1 MSNLEAY
8 QDFADYMAG
17 VSDILNTMNI
27 LNWDARTQM
36 PLGGNVSRGFQ
47 LATLSGLAQE
57 KLVADQLRTL
67 LERVEVE
74 TASLPE
80 DGIERRNLK
89 AVREASELFRR
100 TPERLTRQM
109 AQLRAEAQHC
119 WGEARAKNDFAMFAP
134 MLERMVGLQREL
146 AQVIGYTEHPYD
158 ALVGLYEP
166 DMTQS
171 KLQILFAQL
180 KARSLPLLE
189 RIRNAEPPRDD
200 FLRREFP
207 LGQQR
212 AFGLE
217 VAQAFGY
224 DLTRGRLDSSL
235 HPFEISFTRDD
246 VRITTRYQPNFLTM
260 SLFGTLHETGHALY
274 EQGVDAKL
282 SRTALT
288 SDLPGLYAVGG
299 ASFGTHES
307 QSRLWENLVG
317 RSSSFWRHWYPR
329 LCETFKTQ
337 LEDVDLETFHRA
349 VNRVSP
355 SLIRVEADEITYN
368 LHIMLRVE
376 LEAAL
381 IDGSLSV
388 LDLPTTWNAKMQEY
402 LGIVPPDD
410 ARGVLQDIHWSAG
423 YFGSF
428 PTYTIGNVMASQF
441 FAAAQTAIPNLEDSL
456 AIGDYAPLRGWLTE
470 NIYQHG
476 RRFRPHE
483 LLQRAT
489 GRGLDAQPYLDYLE
503 TKFTGLYQL
512 EV

>member
-1 MSNLEAY
+1 MKAY
-8 QDFADYMAG
+8 SELNQYMAG

-36 PLGGNVSRGFQ
+36 PTGGNVTRGFQ

-57 KLVADQLRTL
+57 KLVADQLKTL
-67 LERVEVE
+67 LERAETE
-74 TASLPE
+74 TANLPE

-89 AVREASELFRR
+89 ALREASELFRR
-100 TPERLTRQM
+100 TPERLTRDL
-109 AQLRAEAQHC
+109 AGLRAEAQHC
-119 WGEARAKNDFAMFAP
+119 WGQARAKNDFAMFIP
-134 MLERMVGLQREL
+134 VLERMVGLQREL
-146 AQVIGYTEHPYD
+146 AEVIGYTEHPYD

-166 DMTQS
+166 DMTHA
-171 KLQILFAQL
+171 KLQTLFAQL
-180 KARSLPLLE
+180 KAKCLPLLE
-189 RIRNAEPPRDD
+189 RIRAAKPPRED
-200 FLRREFP
+200 FLKREFP

-224 DLTRGRLDSSL
+224 DLERGRLDTSL

-274 EQGVDAKL
+274 EQGVAPEL

-317 RSSSFWRHWYPR
+317 RSSSFWQHWYPR
-329 LCETFKTQ
+329 LCEVFPNQ
-337 LEDVDLETFHRA
+337 LGDVDGETFLRA
-349 VNRVSP
+349 VNRVSS

-388 LDLPTTWNAKMQEY
+388 SDLPAAWNAKMQEY
-402 LGIVPPDD
+402 LGLTPPDD
-410 ARGVLQDIHWSAG
+410 TRGVLQDIHWSAG

-441 FAAAQTAIPNLEDSL
+441 FAAARAQVSNLEASL
-456 AIGDYAPLRGWLTE
+456 EAGDYAPLRGWLTE
-470 NIYQHG
+470 HIYRHG
-476 RRFRPHE
+476 RRFRPQE

-489 GRGLDAQPYLDYLE
+489 GRGLDAQPYLEYLE

-512 EV
+512 EA

>member
-1 MSNLEAY
+1 MKAY
-8 QDFADYMAG
+8 SELNQYMAG
-17 VSDILNTMNI
+17 ISDILNTMNI

-36 PLGGNVSRGFQ
+36 PTGGNVTRGFQ

-57 KLVADQLRTL
+57 KLVADQLKTL
-67 LERVEVE
+67 LEKAEVE

-89 AVREASELFRR
+89 ALREASELFRR
-100 TPERLTRQM
+100 TPERLTRDL
-109 AQLRAEAQHC
+109 AGLRAEAQHC
-119 WGEARAKNDFAMFAP
+119 WGQARAKNDFAMFAP
-134 MLERMVGLQREL
+134 LLERMVGLQREL
-146 AQVIGYTEHPYD
+146 AEVIGYTEHPYD
-158 ALVGLYEP
+158 ALVGIYEP
-166 DMTQS
+166 DMTHT
-171 KLQILFAQL
+171 KLQNLFRQL
-180 KARSLPLLE
+180 KAKCLPLLE
-189 RIRNAEPPRDD
+189 RIRAAEPPREE
-200 FLRREFP
+200 FLGREFP

-224 DLTRGRLDSSL
+224 DLERGRLDTSL

-274 EQGVDAKL
+274 EQGVAPEL

-288 SDLPGLYAVGG
+288 SDLPGMYAVGG

-317 RSSSFWRHWYPR
+317 RSKIFWRHWYPR
-329 LCETFKTQ
+329 LVETFKTQ
-337 LEDVDLETFHRA
+337 LEDVDAETFHRA

-388 LDLPTTWNAKMQEY
+388 SDLPAAWNAKMQQY
-402 LGIVPPDD
+402 LSLTPPDD

-441 FAAAQTAIPNLEDSL
+441 FAAARAQVPNLEASL
-456 AIGDYAPLRGWLTE
+456 EAGDYAPLRGWLTE
-470 NIYQHG
+470 HIYRHG
-476 RRFRPHE
+476 RRFRPQE

-489 GRGLDAQPYLDYLE
+489 GHGLDAQPYLEYLE

-512 EV
+512 EG

>member
-1 MSNLEAY
+1 MKAY
-8 QDFADYMAG
+8 
-17 VSDILNTMNI
+17 SELNGYIGELNDLLNVMNI

-36 PLGGNVSRGFQ
+36 PPSGNVSRGFQ

-57 KLVADQLRTL
+57 KLVADQLKTL
-67 LERVEVE
+67 LERAEAE
-74 TASLPE
+74 TSSLPE
-80 DGIERRNLK
+80 DGIERRSLQ

-100 TPERLTRQM
+100 TPERLTREM
-109 AQLRAEAQHC
+109 AQLRAEAQSC
-119 WGEARAKNDFAMFAP
+119 WGEARAKNNFGMFAP
-134 MLERMVGLQREL
+134 MLERTIGLQREL
-146 AQVIGYTEHPYD
+146 AEIIGYSEHPYD
-158 ALVGLYEP
+158 ALVSLYEP
-166 DMTQS
+166 DMTHA
-171 KLQILFAQL
+171 KLQDLFTQL
-180 KARSLPLLE
+180 KTRSLPLLE

-224 DLTRGRLDSSL
+224 DLERGRLDTSL

-246 VRITTRYQPNFLTM
+246 VRITTRYQTNFLTM

-274 EQGVDAKL
+274 EQGVSPAL

-317 RSSSFWRHWYPR
+317 RSSSFWQHWYPR
-329 LCETFKTQ
+329 LFDIFKTQ
-337 LEDVDLETFHRA
+337 LGDVDLETFHRA

-388 LDLPTTWNAKMQEY
+388 SELPAAWNAKMQEY
-402 LGIVPPDD
+402 LGITPPDD
-410 ARGVLQDIHWSAG
+410 ALGVLQDIHWSAG

-428 PTYTIGNVMASQF
+428 PTYTIGNIMASQF
-441 FAAAQTAIPNLEDSL
+441 FAAARAQVPNLEASL
-456 AIGDYAPLRGWLTE
+456 EAGNYAPLRDWLTE
-470 NIYQHG
+470 HIYQHG
-476 RRFRPHE
+476 RRFRPQE

-489 GRGLDAQPYLDYLE
+489 GHGLDAEPYLEYLE
-503 TKFTGLYQL
+503 TKFSGLYQL
-512 EV
+512 EG

>member
-1 MSNLEAY
+1 MKAY
-8 QDFADYMAG
+8 NELSQYIAA
-17 VSDILNTMNI
+17 LNDLLNAMNI

-36 PLGGNVSRGFQ
+36 PAGGNAARGHV

-57 KLVADQLRTL
+57 KLVADKLKAL
-67 LERVEVE
+67 LEQAEHE

-80 DGIERRNLK
+80 DGIERRNVQ

-100 TPERLTRQM
+100 TPERLTRDL
-109 AQLRAEAQHC
+109 AGLRAEAQHC
-119 WGEARAKNDFAMFAP
+119 WGEARANSDFAMFAP

-146 AQVIGYTEHPYD
+146 AEVIGYTEHPYD

-166 DMTQS
+166 DMTHT
-171 KLQILFAQL
+171 KLQTLFAQL

-189 RIRNAEPPRDD
+189 RIRAAKPPRDD

-207 LGQQR
+207 LEQQR
-212 AFGLE
+212 VFGLE

-224 DLTRGRLDSSL
+224 DLSRGRLDSSL
-235 HPFEISFTRDD
+235 HPFEISFSRDD

-274 EQGVDAKL
+274 EQGIAPEL

-317 RSSSFWRHWYPR
+317 RSRNFWQYWYPR
-329 LCETFKTQ
+329 LCEIFKTQ
-337 LEDVDLETFHRA
+337 LGDVDLETFHRA
-349 VNRVSP
+349 INRVSP

-376 LEAAL
+376 LETAL
-381 IDGSLSV
+381 IDGSLQV
-388 LDLPTTWNAKMQEY
+388 RDLPAAWNAKIQEY
-402 LGIVPPDD
+402 LGITPPDD

-428 PTYTIGNVMASQF
+428 PTYTIGNVMSAQF
-441 FAAAQTAIPNLEDSL
+441 YQAAQDQIPKLDQSL
-456 AIGDYAPLRGWLTE
+456 ARGDYTPLRGWLTE
-470 NIYQHG
+470 HIYQHG

-489 GRGLDAQPYLDYLE
+489 GRGLDAEPYLEYLE
-503 TKFTGLYQL
+503 TKFTDLYKL
-512 EV
+512 EG

>member
-1 MSNLEAY
+1 MKAY
-8 QDFADYMAG
+8 DE
-17 VSDILNTMNI
+17 LNQYIGGLNDLLNAMNI

-36 PLGGNVSRGFQ
+36 PKGGNAARGHV

-57 KLVADQLRTL
+57 KLVADQLKTL
-67 LERVEVE
+67 LEQAEHE
-74 TASLPE
+74 TASLSE
-80 DGIERRNLK
+80 DGIERRNVQ

-100 TPERLTRQM
+100 TPERLTREM
-109 AQLRAEAQHC
+109 AQLRAEAQQC
-119 WGEARAKNDFAMFAP
+119 WGEARTNNDFAMFAP

-146 AQVIGYTEHPYD
+146 AEVIGYSEHPYD

-166 DMTQS
+166 DMTHA
-171 KLQILFAQL
+171 KLQTLFEQL
-180 KARSLPLLE
+180 KARSLPLLK
-189 RIRNAEPPRDD
+189 RIRAAKPPRDD
-200 FLRREFP
+200 FLQREFP
-207 LGQQR
+207 LEQQR
-212 AFGLE
+212 VFGLD

-224 DLTRGRLDSSL
+224 DLGRGRLDSSL
-235 HPFEISFTRDD
+235 HPFEISFSRDD

-274 EQGVDAKL
+274 EQGVSPAL

-317 RSSSFWRHWYPR
+317 RSSSFWQHWYPR
-329 LCETFKTQ
+329 LNETFKTQ

-376 LEAAL
+376 LETAL

-388 LDLPTTWNAKMQEY
+388 QELPAAWNAKMQEY
-402 LGIVPPDD
+402 LGITPPDD

-428 PTYTIGNVMASQF
+428 PTYTIGNVMSAQF
-441 FAAAQTAIPNLEDSL
+441 YLAARAAIPTLDQSL
-456 AIGDYAPLRGWLTE
+456 ARGDYAPLREWLTE
-470 NIYQHG
+470 HIYQHG

-483 LLQRAT
+483 LLERAT
-489 GRGLDAQPYLDYLE
+489 GRGLDAEPYLEYLE